1 MLKATLKA
9 ELEEE
14 FEARKATF
22 TAELRVELEACKGE
36 LRAAREQLSG
46 EVKDASAAEAGH
58 QEDKQPGTDCVHVS
72 RRTPQMSS
80 HLTPHLSPSSA
91 SVIPVTNNATSHM
104 VEGARRASAARLSH
118 VQSVPASEPRLSSSQ
133 RQIWGHVTETLEAGL
148 QSTGLAGSA
157 LELAALELKTE
168 TQSIEERPLNP
179 TVWDV
184 AVLINTQVSPPSAS
198 IFPILLIGLAVF
210 MQLGIIFALFD
221 PDLSLTK
228 IKYNEQDVEKLRD
241 WRRTIAH
248 DLAYYE
254 TATGE
259 SLTARVCSNDLSL
272 QWSTSQLN
280 ANLELTAYLGEFED
294 GGSSSLGTLV
304 CSLSTLLWVMSSMEE
319 FDDIYT
325 YVHALSRVPCRATFV
340 SIQSGSA
347 GIHSM
352 SQSRR
357 VVLALVVG
365 LRVAVA
371 ALMLVA
377 GALYLACARKKIR
390 SRCDCAG

>member
-1 MLKATLKA
+1 M
-9 ELEEE
+9 
-14 FEARKATF
+14 
-22 TAELRVELEACKGE
+22 
-36 LRAAREQLSG
+36 
-46 EVKDASAAEAGH
+46 
-58 QEDKQPGTDCVHVS
+58 
-72 RRTPQMSS
+72 
-80 HLTPHLSPSSA
+80 
-91 SVIPVTNNATSHM
+91 
-104 VEGARRASAARLSH
+104 
-118 VQSVPASEPRLSSSQ
+118 
-133 RQIWGHVTETLEAGL
+133 
-148 QSTGLAGSA
+148 
-157 LELAALELKTE
+157 
-168 TQSIEERPLNP
+168 
-179 TVWDV
+179 
-184 AVLINTQVSPPSAS
+184 
-198 IFPILLIGLAVF
+198 
-210 MQLGIIFALFD
+210 
-221 PDLSLTK
+221 
-228 IKYNEQDVEKLRD
+228 
-241 WRRTIAH
+241 
-248 DLAYYE
+248 
-254 TATGE
+254 
-259 SLTARVCSNDLSL
+259 CSNDLSL

-325 YVHALSRVPCRATFV
+325 YVHALSRVPCIATFV